1 MRQIDAR
8 NLAKILGG
16 LNEQKSAEV
25 LSILNELEL
34 ITGVKWYPD
43 ADNMIVSET
52 QQEEQQWE
60 KQAEIKA
67 SVENVNSP
75 MF

>member
-16 LNEQKSAEV
+16 LDEQKSAEV

-43 ADNMIVSET
+43 ADNMIISET

-67 SVENVNSP
+67 SVESVNSP